1 MKVRNGFVSNSS
13 SSSFVLI
20 TDAGSHKKVLESMRK
35 EENGEEFANFIDTI
49 VGRKNLGD
57 NSVHNPEVEIVVFA
71 TGSGENFDDCDPMFD
86 WKGLDYKPASIE
98 GTYGYYL
105 RSSKTLNQVFLHMI
119 ELAAITDD
127 EDRDE
132 LERDI
137 LNDIRNSAYQAM
149 VYEAEH
155 LYRETIAKLK
165 LPHITQD
172 LSM

>member
-20 TDAGSHKKVLESMRK
+20 TDAGSHKKVLESIRK

-49 VGRKNLGD
+49 IGRKNLGD

-98 GTYGYYL
+98 GAYGYGEKFDFAA
-105 RSSKTLNQVFLHMI
+105 SMTEDDKA
-119 ELAAITDD
+119 ELAAIADD
-127 EDRDE
+127 Q
-132 LERDI
+132 ERAQHKSNI
-137 LNDIRNSAYQAM
+137 LCDIRDSVCQA
-149 VYEAEH
+149 EE

-165 LPHITQD
+165 LPHLTQE